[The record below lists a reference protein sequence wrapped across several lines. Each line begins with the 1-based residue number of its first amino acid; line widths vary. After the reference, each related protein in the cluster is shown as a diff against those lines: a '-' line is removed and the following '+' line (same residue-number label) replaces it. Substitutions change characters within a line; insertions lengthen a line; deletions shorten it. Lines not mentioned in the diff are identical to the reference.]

1 MDTVR
6 AIGMGTIAVTIR
18 TVGKSGMS
26 GASVGITA
34 ATTTRL

>member
-1 MDTVR
+1 MVTVK
-6 AIGMGTIAVTIR
+6 AIGMGTIAVTIG

-26 GASVGITA
+26 GTSVGITT